1 MSKVVVQAI
10 GVSLDGFAAG
20 TYQSLENPLG
30 VRGPELMEWFF
41 PTKTFIEQH
50 GASRFQDMDKLDATV
65 HNRAGW
71 RDSSGGVRYMFTAS
85 GMKEAIKGFDLT
97 RAADVLIQCGALP
110 ARGADGKP
118 TRLTKIDGVT
128 VRVYP
133 ISPDYLRE
141 VDHGIA

>member
-1 MSKVVVQAI
+1 MNSQRTSIA
-10 GVSLDGFAAG
+10 S
-20 TYQSLENPLG
+20 TPSSENTP
-30 VRGPELMEWFF
+30 R
-41 PTKTFIEQH
+41 
-50 GASRFQDMDKLDATV
+50 
-65 HNRAGW
+65 NC
-71 RDSSGGVRYMFTAS
+71 DSQITAS